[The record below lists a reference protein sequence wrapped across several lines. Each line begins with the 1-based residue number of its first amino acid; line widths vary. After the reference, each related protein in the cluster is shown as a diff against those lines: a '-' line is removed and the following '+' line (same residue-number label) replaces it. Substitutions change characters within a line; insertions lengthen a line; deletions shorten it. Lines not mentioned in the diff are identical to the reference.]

1 MLYSTIT
8 YTWKGNTAFTSPH
21 QLICIFSVD
30 PDFCFFTNYKFLLF
44 HICLQDLSMIK
55 YHASWIVFA
64 DFQFVVVGPDFFA
77 NKFAIDF
84 LVIFCVVFIIG
95 FLLLFSMPTFPRY
108 SKFQHW
114 PKSLGGK
121 PPLISWLSLKQH
133 LYLEPS
139 IVKSC
144 QLTTF
149 TDTGLVLVLVTCTCT
164 WDQVLWRAA
173 SWPHLISNRFC
184 PAGKTAAHSGWL
196 RGWGEGGNV
205 LRRGLACPAEGWVE
219 GSGISRLL
227 AARFFAGKQSGI

>member
-30 PDFCFFTNYKFLLF
+30 PDFCLQITNFCCSIYVCKICQWSNIMQVELFLLIF
-44 HICLQDLSMIK
+44 NLLSLARI
-55 YHASWIVFA
+55 
-64 DFQFVVVGPDFFA
+64 FFA
-77 NKFAIDF
+77 KKVCHWLVGNF
-84 LVIFCVVFIIG
+84 LCCFGFGFG

-133 LYLEPS
+133 LYVRPNCEELPADHLYWYWTCTCTCHLYLYLGAS

-144 QLTTF
+144 QLTSSNQQP
-149 TDTGLVLVLVTCTCT
+149 VL
-164 WDQVLWRAA
+164 
-173 SWPHLISNRFC
+173 P
-184 PAGKTAAHSGWL
+184 GWQDRRSQRVAEGL
-196 RGWGEGGNV
+196 RGGRGAMCWGGG
-205 LRRGLACPAEGWVE
+205 
-219 GSGISRLL
+219 LL
-227 AARFFAGKQSGI
+227 ALLRDG